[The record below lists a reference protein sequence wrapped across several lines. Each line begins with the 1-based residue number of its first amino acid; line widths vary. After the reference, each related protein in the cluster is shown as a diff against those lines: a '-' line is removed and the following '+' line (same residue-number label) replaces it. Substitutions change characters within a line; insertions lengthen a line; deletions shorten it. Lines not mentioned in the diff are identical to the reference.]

1 MKMGVHPDYHKV
13 LFIDSSSG
21 EEWVAFSTQNTSEK
35 REVDGTEMSVV
46 KLDISSHSHPFWT
59 GQARTMDTEGRIDRF
74 KRRWA
79 GRTKKG
85 KETPETAQAADT
97 PDTADSKES

>member
-85 KETPETAQAADT
+85 KESPEAAATPEASDASA
-97 PDTADSKES
+97 PKES